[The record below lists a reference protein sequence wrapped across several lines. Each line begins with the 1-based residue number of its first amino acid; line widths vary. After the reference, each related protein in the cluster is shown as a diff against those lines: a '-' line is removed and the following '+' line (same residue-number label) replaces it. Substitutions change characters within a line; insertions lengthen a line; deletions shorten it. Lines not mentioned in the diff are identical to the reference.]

1 MPRPSQKSKILEA
14 ALSCFAERGYDGTRI
29 HHIAERA
36 GVSEGALYKHYVSK
50 EALAQELY
58 VHYFGEFAGRLEQ
71 LANSSLPPN
80 ERLLQIGQAVLND
93 YRAQP
98 NAFSF
103 VLLRMPSFM
112 PNLPPGALY
121 PMDIVERV
129 VQAGQ
134 KAGLIRAGQANLLA
148 SIFFGCVVYPIIF
161 ANLADPGSIDLLHS
175 DTHDATILD
184 AAWAALAKPTDLVYG
199 AQKP

>member
-14 ALSCFAERGYDGTRI
+14 ALSCFAEHGYDGTRI
-29 HHIAERA
+29 HHIARRA
-36 GVSEGALYKHYVSK
+36 GVSEGALYKHYASK

-58 VHYFGEFAGRLEQ
+58 AHYFAEFAGQLEQ
-71 LANSSLPPN
+71 IANADLPAH
-80 ERLLQIGQAVLND
+80 ERLRQIAQAVLDD
-93 YRAQP
+93 YRQQP
-98 NAFSF
+98 DAVNF

-112 PNLPPGALY
+112 PNLPPGTVY

-129 VQAGQ
+129 IRAGQ
-134 KAGLIRAGQANLLA
+134 KEGQIRQGQANLLA

-161 ANLADPGSIDLLHS
+161 ANLADPGSIDLLHQ

-184 AAWAALAKPTDLVYG
+184 SAWAVLRP
-199 AQKP
+199 

>member
-29 HHIAERA
+29 HHIAKRA
-36 GVSEGALYKHYVSK
+36 GVSEGALYKHYASK

-58 VHYFGEFAGRLEQ
+58 AHYFAEFAGQLEQ
-71 LANSSLPPN
+71 IANADLPAH
-80 ERLLQIGQAVLND
+80 ERLRQIAQAVLDD
-93 YRAQP
+93 YRQQP
-98 NAFSF
+98 DAVNF

-112 PNLPPGALY
+112 PNLPPGTVY

-129 VQAGQ
+129 IRAGQ
-134 KAGLIRAGQANLLA
+134 KEGQIRQGQANLLA

-161 ANLADPGSIDLLHS
+161 ANLADPGSIDLLHQ

-184 AAWAALAKPTDLVYG
+184 SAWAVLQP
-199 AQKP
+199 